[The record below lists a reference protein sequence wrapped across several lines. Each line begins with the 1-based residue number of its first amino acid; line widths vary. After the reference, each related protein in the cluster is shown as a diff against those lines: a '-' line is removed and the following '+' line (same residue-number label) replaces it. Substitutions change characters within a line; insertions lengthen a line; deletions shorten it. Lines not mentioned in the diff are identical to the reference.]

1 MSLRKVCLTSQKINQ
16 KKSEQTKSKQIHKR
30 TNQAIK
36 RYRLVL
42 KALEML
48 DKGLLTEKATLAVI
62 GTHEDSYSVAPD
74 VRIKVLELVENGK
87 LSERG
92 LVAILGV

>member
-1 MSLRKVCLTSQKINQ
+1 
-16 KKSEQTKSKQIHKR
+16 
-30 TNQAIK
+30 
-36 RYRLVL
+36 
-42 KALEML
+42 ML

-62 GTHEDSYSVAPD
+62 GTHEEAYSVPPD
-74 VRIKVLELVENGK
+74 VRIKALELVQAEK

>member
-1 MSLRKVCLTSQKINQ
+1 
-16 KKSEQTKSKQIHKR
+16 
-30 TNQAIK
+30 
-36 RYRLVL
+36 
-42 KALEML
+42 ML

-62 GTHEDSYSVAPD
+62 GTHEESYTVAPD
-74 VRIKVLELVENGK
+74 VRIKALELVEAEK

>member
-1 MSLRKVCLTSQKINQ
+1 EPARSAENQSNDKTTEASLKPLDM
-16 KKSEQTKSKQIHKR
+16 H
-30 TNQAIK
+30 
-36 RYRLVL
+36 
-42 KALEML
+42 

-62 GTHEDSYSVAPD
+62 GTHEESYTVASD
-74 VRIKVLELVENGK
+74 VRIKALKLVEHGK